1 MTEPAAG
8 ADPIE
13 ARPEPMAEPAPL
25 VSVIIPVYN
34 QGEYVAGAI
43 ASVLEQRYS
52 PFELIVIND
61 GSTDATAD
69 RLEAYEQQARIIHQE
84 NRGAAAAL
92 NRGIR
97 ESRGSLVCW
106 LSADDEFLPG
116 KLEAQ
121 VAAFGSD
128 SRIGMVHTGYERVD
142 GNGAHLDTVLDPPQV
157 HPDPFITV
165 YWKNSL
171 NGSTVMLR
179 RDVFDAVG
187 GFDESLRADVDA
199 DMWLKIIRRWDV
211 RIVRG
216 VYVRYRVH
224 QNSLSANTSLM
235 VSTMEEVRQRNFPE
249 LVRRAGTGGNAAAL
263 LARISGDTAE
273 QGLFIVA
280 HRLRRASLRVGLAPR
295 EQIRSL
301 ATEALARLRSSPST
315 NRLGRAILTAWRAS
329 RGRNH
334 C

>member
-1 MTEPAAG
+1 MTEPAVDSDRVG
-8 ADPIE
+8 AHREPI
-13 ARPEPMAEPAPL
+13 AEPAPI
-25 VSVIIPVYN
+25 VSVIVPVYN
-34 QGEYVAGAI
+34 QGAYVAGAI

-52 PFELIVIND
+52 PVELIVIND
-61 GSTDATAD
+61 GSTDGTAD
-69 RLEAYEQQARIIHQE
+69 RLKAYEHKARIIHQE

-121 VAAFGSD
+121 VAAFESD
-128 SRIGMVHTGYERVD
+128 SQIGMVHTGYERVD
-142 GNGAHLDTVLDPPQV
+142 GNGAHLDTVIEPPQV

-199 DMWLKIIRRWDV
+199 DMWLKIIRRWEV

-235 VSTMEEVRQRNFPE
+235 VSTMEEVRRRNLPE
-249 LVRRAGTGGNAAAL
+249 LLRRAGTGGTAAAL

-280 HRLRRASLRVGLAPR
+280 HRLRRASLQAGLAPR

-301 ATEALARLRSSPST
+301 AAEVLARLRSRPST
-315 NRLGRAILTAWRAS
+315 NRLGGAILATWRALRRRS
-329 RGRNH
+329 HR
-334 C
+334 

>member
-1 MTEPAAG
+1 MTERAVGTDTSQAGPAQT
-8 ADPIE
+8 
-13 ARPEPMAEPAPL
+13 AEPTAI
-25 VSVIIPVYN
+25 VSVIVPVYN
-34 QGEYVAGAI
+34 QAEYVAGAI

-52 PFELIVIND
+52 PVELIVIND

-69 RLEAYEQQARIIHQE
+69 RLKAFERHARIIHQE

-121 VAAFGSD
+121 VATFESD
-128 SRIGMVHTGYERVD
+128 RRIGMVHTGYERVD
-142 GNGAHLDTVLDPPQV
+142 GTGKHLETVVEPPQI
-157 HPDPFITV
+157 HPDPFVTV
-165 YWKNSL
+165 YWQNSL

-187 GFDESLRADVDA
+187 GFDETLRADVDA
-199 DMWLKIIRRWDV
+199 DMWLKVFRRWEV

-224 QNSLSANTSLM
+224 QNSLSANTALM
-235 VSTMEEVRQRNFPE
+235 VSTMEEVRRRNFRE
-249 LVRRAGTGGNAAAL
+249 LLGRVGTEQDAAAL
-263 LARISGDTAE
+263 LARMSADTAE
-273 QGLFIVA
+273 QGLFVVA
-280 HRLRRASLRVGLAPR
+280 RRLRRASLRTGFAPR

-301 ATEALARLRSSPST
+301 AAETLARLRSRRST
-315 NRLGRAILTAWRAS
+315 RRLGRAILAGWRAL
-329 RGRNH
+329 RGRNAS
-334 C
+334 